1 MITSVVH
8 LKDQKTLLNNC
19 VTIWFDVDRFRVA
32 YDKQTISQEDALVL
46 AEEYILYMERLLVP

>member
-8 LKDQKTLLNNC
+8 LKDQKSLLNNC

-32 YDKQTISQEDALVL
+32 YDKKTISQEDALEL
-46 AEEYILYMERLLVP
+46 AEEYILHMEKFL

>member
-8 LKDQKTLLNNC
+8 LKDQKSLLNNC

-32 YDKQTISQEDALVL
+32 YDKKTVSQEDALEL
-46 AEEYILYMERLLVP
+46 AEEYILHMEKFL